1 MARTEPVHEGYTII
15 NGTGTGSNADRID
28 VWVEYKVVSQSTE
41 DNQSRVIAYFYT
53 ARKAEE
59 SSDTWGGDGGY
70 SSFSVNGVSG
80 TGLWDD
86 HAYDFRITTPMK
98 MGGFDRDI
106 THNQDGT
113 KTVAVAGSFSTAS
126 SFISGGYIPAKNVT
140 LPTIE
145 RGMFRVRTSGV
156 WRTAKTYVRVSGT
169 WRWAQVFVKAGGSWR
184 YGI

>member
-1 MARTEPVHEGYTII
+1 MARTVPVHSGYTII
-15 NGTGTGSNADRID
+15 NGTGTGSNWDRID
-28 VWVEYKVVSQSTE
+28 VWVEYKVASQSTE

-53 ARKAEE
+53 ALRSGE
-59 SSDTWGGDGGY
+59 SSGTWSSDDGY

-80 TGLWDD
+80 TGLWND
-86 HAYDFRITTPMK
+86 HAYDFRVTTPMLL
-98 MGGFDRDI
+98 GSFDRDI

-126 SFISGGYIPAKNVT
+126 SYISGGHISANVT

-145 RGMFRVRTSGV
+145 RGMFRVKMGGV
-156 WRTAKTYVRVSGT
+156 WRTATTYVRVSGT